1 MEKVNILIG
10 GKYYKVELAQTDEDK
25 EQGLQEK
32 TELAPDEGMLFL
44 FSEDDMMEG
53 NGIWM
58 KDTKIPLD
66 IVFISD
72 ELNVLSVQHGVP
84 LSEELLTEQDAYYV
98 LEVNENSGIKVGD
111 ELEFQPK
118 HKQLKPDKMLV
129 LNSGGEIQMEL
140 EGEERIFSRANT
152 KILIKFA
159 KKAATTN
166 NENDYKNLGKR
177 VFKFLKVQ
185 ETNNPEYV
193 QSKNQ

>member
-1 MEKVNILIG
+1 
-10 GKYYKVELAQTDEDK
+10 
-25 EQGLQEK
+25 
-32 TELAPDEGMLFL
+32 
-44 FSEDDMMEG
+44 
-53 NGIWM
+53 M

>member
-1 MEKVNILIG
+1 ME
-10 GKYYKVELAQTDEDK
+10 
-25 EQGLQEK
+25 
-32 TELAPDEGMLFL
+32 
-44 FSEDDMMEG
+44 
-53 NGIWM
+53 
-58 KDTKIPLD
+58 DTKIPLD
-66 IVFISD
+66 IIFIDD
-72 ELNVLSVQHGVP
+72 ELNVLSVKKGVP
-84 LSEELLTEQDAYYV
+84 LSKELLTEENAYYV

-177 VFKFLKVQ
+177 VFKFLKIQ
-185 ETNNPEYV
+185 EGNKPEFV
-193 QSKNQ
+193 ESKK